1 MTMTARVARYN
12 RRVERPLAVELR
24 LVEAAGEAPVH
35 VPPSAPPSRL
45 GAAALCCMMA
55 GAGIWAS
62 IAYAFLF

>member
-12 RRVERPLAVELR
+12 RRVERPLPVELH
-24 LVEAAGEAPVH
+24 LVETGGEAPVH

-55 GAGIWAS
+55 GGGIWVG